1 MCYLLCRGGCSLG
14 FEAPV
19 IVARGQCGSSA
30 WAVAHCVA
38 ACGVGFHVAVVV
50 QVQFSQRTYAVA
62 PTMRSA
68 VCLVVLALL
77 HVALAEQFAAFDSAS
92 ASSVYLGSGDFGPAA
107 AISGGSSYWSSSG
120 SHADGK
126 PVSWTGALSVRRKA
140 IGIKV
145 DW

>member
-1 MCYLLCRGGCSLG
+1 MLH
-14 FEAPV
+14 V
-19 IVARGQCGSSA
+19 
-30 WAVAHCVA
+30 CV
-38 ACGVGFHVAVVV
+38 CVCV
-50 QVQFSQRTYAVA
+50 SQRTYALA

-77 HVALAEQFAAFDSAS
+77 HVAFAEQFAAFDSAS

>member
-1 MCYLLCRGGCSLG
+1 
-14 FEAPV
+14 
-19 IVARGQCGSSA
+19 
-30 WAVAHCVA
+30 
-38 ACGVGFHVAVVV
+38 
-50 QVQFSQRTYAVA
+50 
-62 PTMRSA
+62 MRITFLVLAA
-68 VCLVVLALL
+68 VC
-77 HVALAEQFAAFDSAS
+77 HVSAEQLAAFDSAS
-92 ASSVYLGSGDFGPAA
+92 ASSVYLGSGDFGAAA

>member
-1 MCYLLCRGGCSLG
+1 MGPQHGPLRIAWQRVAWVFMSQRWCKYIVLLRKQRL
-14 FEAPV
+14 
-19 IVARGQCGSSA
+19 RSSA
-30 WAVAHCVA
+30 RLLHVCV
-38 ACGVGFHVAVVV
+38 CV
-50 QVQFSQRTYAVA
+50 SQRTYALA

-68 VCLVVLALL
+68 ACLVVLALL